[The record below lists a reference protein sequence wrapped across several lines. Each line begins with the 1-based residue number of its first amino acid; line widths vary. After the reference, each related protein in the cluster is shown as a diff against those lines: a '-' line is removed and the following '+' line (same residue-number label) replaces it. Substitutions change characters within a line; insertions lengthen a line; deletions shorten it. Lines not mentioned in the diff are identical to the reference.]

1 MPQILQ
7 EISQQLPDKW
17 HPCPMRNGD
26 VQLHNPVQRLTAHI
40 DGQGIHLKAAN
51 GRTLKMRLTHF
62 GFNGRLKTP
71 QTGNVH
77 IHGVRVDVVH
87 DADLREWLINTPL
100 GIEQGFSL
108 MRAFDEPHAGTISG
122 AHHRFE
128 LHFKLGGDLL
138 PESSAAGL
146 DFKDS
151 SGRVRLHYHQLLA
164 FDADHRIL
172 PARFELAGNHLKI
185 EVDTAGAV
193 YPVTI
198 DPLFSSEQALTASDA
213 AAEDQFGDAV
223 AIDADTIVIGAPLV
237 DSGTSTD
244 SGAVYVFVRDPE
256 TGDFSELQKL
266 EGADTTA
273 NDEFGSAVDVDG
285 NTIAVGAPRADSGT
299 TFDIGAVY
307 VFVRDPAT
315 GNFSQQQKLETSDAA
330 AQDLF
335 GSSVSIEGNTLVA
348 GAPRK
353 DDGTSTAAGAA
364 YVFTRDPDDA
374 TDPWSEQQKLMAS
387 DASAEDEFGTAVTLN
402 GHTIVVGA
410 PLDNLSTVF
419 DAGSLYVFT
428 RDQTLSSDPWT
439 QDQKLTASDGSAGD
453 RLGFS
458 VSIDGNTILAGAPR
472 ADSAGFTEDGAAY
485 IFTRATADANFSEAQ
500 ILNPVFPSSDAQ
512 FGTSVF
518 VDGQTALIGAPGARF
533 LTSTDAG
540 AAYHFTR
547 DPLSGTWRQQ
557 QGLDG
562 SSPQA
567 QAEFGGAVGLDAA
580 TAIIGSAKRTQGT
593 SSLAG
598 AAFVFV
604 LEPLDDEISQ
614 ETDRL
619 TAADA
624 ALNDG
629 FGSAVGLSG
638 DNTVIGLPDADPDG
652 DINAGAVSAF
662 ERDPDSQV
670 FDNETILTVDELDR
684 EPFDNL
690 GAAVAVDDDIAVFG
704 APDANI
710 DTDADAGSAYVFN
723 RDSATGG
730 WDQAVKL
737 DAGVDVT
744 AFDNFG
750 DAVAID
756 ADIILIGA
764 PNHDPNAVSNAGAVF
779 VFSRNPAEAASNQWR
794 QTVKLTAG
802 VDADADDLFGSAV
815 ALNSDTALVGAPDED
830 NGGAV
835 FVFVRDPDDNSW
847 VRQQKLTAS
856 DANSG
861 DQFGAS
867 VAVFGNTAIIGAP
880 LADVDGVTTAGA
892 VYIFTRDPE
901 DTTDPWSELQKLE
914 VSDAATDD
922 AFGTAV
928 DLVGNMAIIGS
939 PGVDFGTVLLETG
952 AAYDFRRDPDTG
964 LFSERTQLIAS
975 DAAAD
980 EAFGTAVSVACD
992 TIIIGAP
999 DVDLDSLLLDAGA
1012 AFVFQTF
1019 EEQDDSD
1026 DGDDGGGSSGLSC
1039 FIGTAGTHVH
1049 INGLGYLLAALMTI
1063 ALIVLKQVRR
1073 KRSQIS
1079 EDRCLTTEDRCQNTE
1094 KTD

>member
-7 EISQQLPDKW
+7 ELSKQLPEEW

-26 VQLHNPVQRLTAHI
+26 VQLHNPMQRLKAHI
-40 DGQGIHLKAAN
+40 DGQGIHLNAAN
-51 GRTLKMRLTHF
+51 GRTLKMQLTHF
-62 GFNGRLKTP
+62 GFNGRLKTA
-71 QTGNVH
+71 QTGNVQ

-87 DADLREWLINTPL
+87 DADLREWFINTPL

-108 MRAFDEPHAGTISG
+108 TRAFDEPHAGAISG

-128 LHFKLGGDLL
+128 LHFKLDGDLIPL
-138 PESSAAGL
+138 ASATGL

-172 PARFELAGNHLKI
+172 PARFELAGNHLKL

-198 DPLFSSEQALTASDA
+198 DPLFSSEQELTASDA

-273 NDEFGSAVDVDG
+273 NDEFGSTVDVDG
-285 NTIAVGAPRADSGT
+285 NTIVVGAPRADSGT

-335 GSSVSIEGNTLVA
+335 GSSVYIEGNTLVA

-364 YVFTRDPDDA
+364 YVFTRDPDEA
-374 TDPWSEQQKLMAS
+374 TDPWSEQQKLLAD

-402 GHTIVVGA
+402 GNTIVVGA

-472 ADSAGFTEDGAAY
+472 ADSTGFTADGAAY
-485 IFTRATADANFSEAQ
+485 IFTRATADADFSEAQ
-500 ILNPVFPSSDAQ
+500 ILNPVFPNSDAQ

-533 LTSTDAG
+533 STSTDAG

-557 QGLDG
+557 QGLDV

-598 AAFVFV
+598 AAYVFV

-619 TAADA
+619 TATDA

-629 FGSAVGLSG
+629 FGSAVGLSE

-652 DINAGAVSAF
+652 DINAGEISAF
-662 ERDPDSQV
+662 ERDPDNQV
-670 FDNETILTVDELDR
+670 FDNESTLTADDK

-690 GAAVAVDDDIAVFG
+690 GAAVAVDADIAAFG

-710 DTDADAGSAYVFN
+710 GIVVDAGGVFVFN
-723 RDSATGG
+723 RDLDNGD

-737 DAGVDVT
+737 DAGGDVT
-744 AFDNFG
+744 EFDNFG
-750 DAVAID
+750 AAVAID

-764 PNHDPNAVSNAGAVF
+764 PFDDPNGVADAGAVF
-779 VFSRNPAEAASNQWR
+779 VFSRNPDEAASSQWS

-802 VDADADDLFGSAV
+802 VDEDDDDLFGSAV
-815 ALNSDTALVGAPDED
+815 ALNSDTALVGAPNED
-830 NGGAV
+830 GGGAV

-861 DQFGAS
+861 DQFGAA
-867 VAVFGNTAIIGAP
+867 VAVFGNTAIMGAP
-880 LADVDGVTTAGA
+880 QADVDGVTTAGA
-892 VYIFTRDPE
+892 VYVFTRDPE
-901 DTTDPWSELQKLE
+901 DTADPWSQLQKLSA
-914 VSDAATDD
+914 SDAASDD
-922 AFGTAV
+922 EFGSAV
-928 DLVGNMAIIGS
+928 ALMGNMAVIGA
-939 PGVDFGTVLLETG
+939 PGVDLPPDGAIPRIDAG
-952 AAYDFRRDPDTG
+952 AAYDFRRDPDDG
-964 LFSERTQLIAS
+964 LFSQRTRLIAS
-975 DAAAD
+975 DAISD
-980 EAFGTAVSVACD
+980 EAFGTAVSVDCD

-1026 DGDDGGGSSGLSC
+1026 DGDDGGGGGSSGLSC

-1063 ALIVLKQVRR
+1063 ALIFLKQVRR

-1079 EDRCLTTEDRCQNTE
+1079 EDRYQ